1 MPSSTEPFDL
11 VVADAVLRG
20 VVVTGAAGKTG
31 LAVTRACASA
41 GLAVTAVIRRE
52 AQRVTVQAAGAA
64 RAVVVDLA
72 DRAALTSVLAGVDA
86 VYHVPPNMHQDETG
100 LTRNVIEAATDGHV
114 GRFVLHSVL
123 APYLPE
129 MPHHLRKAQSE
140 RLLRMSTL
148 DWTILQPA
156 SYAQNVLPYLDT
168 IRRTGRWVLPYRPSA
183 PFTPV
188 DLRDVA
194 RVAAD
199 VLGERGHSFAS
210 YELCGPQRLDSAAMA
225 LGIARVLGHAVELVH
240 VAAERDV
247 DADLRAMFAYYD
259 RCGLVGN
266 PSVLALLLGHAPTTF
281 EAAIARDVTEPAPI
295 APSNR

>member
-1 MPSSTEPFDL
+1 M
-11 VVADAVLRG
+11 V
-20 VVVTGAAGKTG
+20 
-31 LAVTRACASA
+31 
-41 GLAVTAVIRRE
+41 VTAVVRRE
-52 AQRVTVQAAGAA
+52 AQRVAVQAAGAA
-64 RAVVVDLA
+64 REVVVDLA
-72 DRAALTSVLAGVDA
+72 DRAALTSVLARADA
-86 VYHVPPNMHQDETG
+86 IYHVPPNLHPDETG

-129 MPHHLRKAQSE
+129 MPHHLRKADSE

-156 SYAQNVLPYLDT
+156 SYAQNVLPYLDE

-188 DLRDVA
+188 DLRDVG

-225 LGIARVLGHAVELVH
+225 LCVARVLGRPVELVH
-240 VAAERDV
+240 VTAGLDV
-247 DADLRAMFAYYD
+247 DADLCAMFAHYD
-259 RCGLVGN
+259 RYGLVGN
-266 PSVLALLLGHAPTTF
+266 PAALALLLDHAPTTF
-281 EAAIARDVTEPAPI
+281 EAALARDVTEPAPI